1 MKISKKW
8 LEDKYACGTGVVWFV
23 EQKERNGLKVVQ
35 KLIKEDKL
43 SWANWLIV
51 RIMNYKQYVSYA
63 VYAAE
68 QVIDIYEKKY
78 PNDKRPREAI
88 KVAKKCIKDPSKKNK
103 TAASAAASAA
113 SAAYAAASAA
123 YAAASA
129 AASAAYAAAYAAASA
144 SATYA
149 AASAADVAARKAMR
163 IKILNYGVKLLGVKC

>member
-78 PNDKRPREAI
+78 SNDKRPREAI
-88 KVAKKCIKDPSKKNK
+88 EAAKKCISNPTEDNK
-103 TAASAAASAA
+103 RAAGTAAEAAWAAARAA
-113 SAAYAAASAA
+113 RAAAR
-123 YAAASA
+123 AAAEAAWA
-129 AASAAYAAAYAAASA
+129 AAGTAARAAWAAAR
-144 SATYA
+144 
-149 AASAADVAARKAMR
+149 AARAAMQK
-163 IKILNYGVKLLGVKC
+163 KILNYGMKELMK